1 MTVLFIVIG
10 IVVGGLAWGINGAI
24 TLGFIGGLVGMIV
37 QAQRKPAAPPA
48 PLMRDMDP
56 VDDARIARLEKRF
69 AALEARLTRIEGGV
83 PAPGVVETPEE
94 SPRPVPVAPAPQPP
108 PAAPRPV
115 FTAPAPEAAKA
126 QASAQPA
133 RSEPRVTLPPIESKP
148 NFIVAWFT
156 GGNAIVRVGLVIL
169 FVGLAFLIKYGVE
182 HQLVPVEMRV
192 AAVAAAGVILL
203 VIGWRLR
210 LSRPGYALSLQGA
223 AVAILYLTIFG
234 ALRLYGLLTP
244 GPAFALLAAI
254 AVLSA
259 ILAIAQDSLALAAFG
274 AAGGFLAPILASTG
288 HGNHVMLFTYYLL
301 LNGGIVTIA
310 WFKAWRALNLIGFVF
325 TVLIGMAWGY
335 RSYQPELFDSTEPF
349 LVAFFLVYVAIAVL
363 FARKQVAS
371 LRNYVDG
378 TIVFGTPIFT
388 FGLQAG
394 LMQPIEYGLAFSS
407 LALAAFY
414 LGLAA
419 TLHRIGHER
428 WTLLVESFLALGVV
442 FATLAIPLALDARW
456 TSAAWAL
463 EGAALVWIGVRQ
475 GRVLARAFGI
485 FLELAAG
492 VAFLDAAHRM
502 PPGPMLAD
510 APFVG
515 AMLLALAGL
524 GTHRL
529 LARGDKVTALET
541 GLAPAAFLWGLGWWL
556 YAGLHEIRTFVEEPY
571 RINAVVMFV
580 AATALAY
587 SMVGARRD
595 WREAQW
601 PFAGLAPVLFLL
613 AAASFGTQSHPLAYL
628 GWIAWPAA
636 IGVHYG
642 LLRRVDLEGYGRW
655 PDFLHAAGVILVA
668 VLGTLELEW
677 FAAENTAR
685 GTAWALASRIV
696 FPSLLILLISH
707 RAVDSRWPVAMH
719 AAAYRIGAVL
729 TLIVAMGVWSL
740 HVNASHAGRSDPLP
754 YLPLLN
760 ALDLAHVL
768 AILAIVAAWLAM
780 RRSELEPPKIVTD
793 RVAIGIAGALAFVW
807 VNSMLL
813 RTIHHW
819 YDVPYRMDAMARSV
833 LVQASLSVF
842 WAFLAL
848 AMMVL
853 ATRRAQ
859 RSLWII
865 GAALMGVVVA
875 KLALVDF
882 SHLSGI
888 ERIVSFIGVGVLMLV
903 IGYFSPVPPRQS
915 EVPS

>member
-1 MTVLFIVIG
+1 MIVLFIIIG
-10 IVVGGLAWGINGAI
+10 IVAGGIFWGINGAI
-24 TLGFIGGLVGMIV
+24 TLGFIGWLTGLIV
-37 QAQRKPAAPPA
+37 KAQRHPVEPPAAAGPA
-48 PLMRDMDP
+48 PAARPLDP
-56 VDDARIARLEKRF
+56 VEARLAALEKRY
-69 AALEARLTRIEGGV
+69 AALEARVTRFEGGA
-83 PAPGVVETPEE
+83 PAADIAMTREE
-94 SPRPVPVAPAPQPP
+94 PQPPQPLPSAPPPKPVPVTPP
-108 PAAPRPV
+108 PVP
-115 FTAPAPEAAKA
+115 TARAPEIAKA
-126 QASAQPA
+126 PVAAQ
-133 RSEPRVTLPPIESKP
+133 PPIEAKP

-156 GGNAIVRVGLVIL
+156 GGNTIVRVGLVIL

-182 HQLVPVEMRV
+182 HQLVPVELRV
-192 AAVAAAGVILL
+192 AAVAAAGVVLL

-210 LSRPGYALSLQGA
+210 LARPGYALSLQGA

-234 ALRLYGLLTP
+234 VLRLYGLLP
-244 GPAFALLAAI
+244 PALAFAMLVAI

-259 ILAIAQDSLALAAFG
+259 MLAIGQDSLALAAFG
-274 AAGGFLAPILASTG
+274 VAGGFLAPILASTG
-288 HGNHVMLFTYYLL
+288 HGNHVMLFSYYLV

-310 WFKAWRALNLIGFVF
+310 WFKAWRALNIIGFLFTALIG
-325 TVLIGMAWGY
+325 LAWGL
-335 RSYQPELFDSTEPF
+335 RSYRPELFDSTEPF

-363 FARKQVAS
+363 FARRQVQS

-378 TIVFGTPIFT
+378 TIVFGTPIFA

-394 LMQPIEYGLAFSS
+394 LMRGTEYGLAFSS
-407 LALAAFY
+407 LAAAALY

-428 WTLLVESFLALGVV
+428 WRLLVESFLALGVV
-442 FATLAIPLALDARW
+442 FVTLAIPLALDARW

-463 EGAALVWIGVRQ
+463 EGAALVWIGARQ

-492 VAFLDAAHRM
+492 FAFLDASSRM
-502 PPGPMLAD
+502 PSGPPLAD

-524 GTHRL
+524 ATYRL
-529 LARGDKVTALET
+529 LARGHKVTAAET
-541 GLAPAAFLWGLGWWL
+541 GLAPLAFLWGLGWWL
-556 YAGLHEIRTFVEEPY
+556 YAGLHEIRTFVDEPY
-571 RINAVVMFV
+571 RINSVVTFV

-587 SMVGARRD
+587 SMVGTRRD
-595 WREAQW
+595 WREGQW

-613 AAASFGTQSHPLAYL
+613 AAASFATQAHPLANL
-628 GWIAWPAA
+628 GWIAWPFA
-636 IGVHYG
+636 IGVHYA
-642 LLRRVDLEGYGRW
+642 LLRQEKLEGYGRW
-655 PDFLHAAGVILVA
+655 PELLHVAGVILIA

-696 FPSLLILLISH
+696 VPALLILLLSS
-707 RAVDSRWPVAMH
+707 RAADSRWPVAAH
-719 AAAYRIGAVL
+719 TAAYRVGAVL
-729 TLIVAMGVWSL
+729 LLIVAMGVWSL
-740 HVNASHAGRSDPLP
+740 HVNVSHAGRSDPLP

-768 AILAIVAAWLAM
+768 AILAIVSAWLAM
-780 RRSELEPPKIVTD
+780 RRSTLEPPKIFTD
-793 RVAIGIAGALAFVW
+793 RVAIAIAGALAFVW
-807 VNSMLL
+807 VNAMLL

-819 YDVPYRMDAMARSV
+819 YDVPYRVDAMARSV

-848 AMMVL
+848 ALMVI
-853 ATRRAQ
+853 ATRRAK
-859 RSLWII
+859 RALWIV
-865 GAALMGVVVA
+865 GASLMGVVVA

-903 IGYFSPVPPRQS
+903 IGYFSPVPPRQA
-915 EVPS
+915 EVSP